1 MAGFLCHRGD
11 MKQPLEQ
18 LQGQIERVTFTNE
31 ETEREKFL
39 EGCAEYVSVKN
50 TAHKYMSSFHSMVTL
65 IDGIMYIVV
74 VGVGA
79 YFMHL
84 GEITPG
90 DFAAKSEGPPP

>member
-1 MAGFLCHRGD
+1 M
-11 MKQPLEQ
+11 
-18 LQGQIERVTFTNE
+18 RVVRSFTNE

-74 VGVGA
+74 VGVGLVA
-79 YFMHL
+79 AAAEGVAHPAPRLL
-84 GEITPG
+84 GEYHH
-90 DFAAKSEGPPP
+90 